1 MSYIDQTLLT
11 NETVQYRAAVHWWTF
26 IGPLTLLIP
35 GLILRGFSSSFF
47 SIFGY
52 ILIGLGIFGLINR
65 YIERRFAEFVVTNK
79 RVVFKLGFIR
89 RDVVELQLDKAE
101 AIAFQETFWGR
112 IFCFGIIVVTT
123 GGATNVYKYVK
134 NPLAFRRAVSEEVDK
149 NR

>member
-11 NETVQYRAAVHWWTF
+11 NETVQYRATVHWWTF
-26 IGPLTLLIP
+26 MGPLTLLIP

-89 RDVVELQLDKAE
+89 RDVVELQLNKAE

-112 IFCFGIIVVTT
+112 IFGFGTIVVTT

>member
-1 MSYIDQTLLT
+1 M
-11 NETVQYRAAVHWWTF
+11 
-26 IGPLTLLIP
+26 GPLTLLIP

-65 YIERRFAEFVVTNK
+65 YIERRFAEFVVTIK
-79 RVVFKLGFIR
+79 RVVFKLGFIH
-89 RDVVELQLDKAE
+89 RDVVELQLNKAE

-112 IFCFGIIVVTT
+112 IFCFGTIVVTT

-149 NR
+149 NI